1 MSPFA
6 HLLHGLRMRFGIR
19 QSELAALIEYDQT
32 YISALEVG
40 LKGPPPADFVE
51 RIIAA
56 LSLSELEQQEM
67 RAAAAASQ
75 RKIVIDRDTP
85 QEVYWMLAALR
96 ERLPHLHPA
105 QIRMIREIVDFP
117 DTLGQRKPATITRLK
132 RRKNEEGEM

>member
-6 HLLHGLRMRFGIR
+6 HLLHSLRMRFGIR
-19 QSELAALIEYDQT
+19 QSELAALIAYDQT

-40 LKGPPPADFVE
+40 LKGPPPADFVD

-56 LSLSELEQQEM
+56 LNLPEAEQVEM
-67 RAAAAASQ
+67 RTAVAASQ
-75 RKIVIDRDTP
+75 RKLVIDRDTP

-117 DTLGQRKPATITRLK
+117 DTLGQRKPTAIARLK
-132 RRKNEEGEM
+132 RRKNEEVEM

>member
-6 HLLHGLRMRFGIR
+6 HLLHSLRMRFGVR

-40 LKGPPPADFVE
+40 LKGPPPADFVDKL
-51 RIIAA
+51 ITA
-56 LSLSELEQQEM
+56 LNLPEPEQEEM
-67 RAAAAASQ
+67 RTAVAASQ
-75 RKIVIDRDTP
+75 RKLVIDRDTP

-117 DTLGQRKPATITRLK
+117 DTLGQRKPATIARLK

>member
-6 HLLHGLRMRFGIR
+6 HLLHSLRMRFGIR

-40 LKGPPPADFVE
+40 LKGPPPADFVD

-56 LSLSELEQQEM
+56 LNLPETEQVEM
-67 RAAAAASQ
+67 RTAVAASQ
-75 RKIVIDRDTP
+75 RKLVIDRDTP

-117 DTLGQRKPATITRLK
+117 DTLGQRKPAAIARLK
-132 RRKNEEGEM
+132 RRKNEEVEM

>member
-1 MSPFA
+1 
-6 HLLHGLRMRFGIR
+6 MRFGIR

-40 LKGPPPADFVE
+40 LKGPPPADFVD

-56 LSLSELEQQEM
+56 LNLSELEQEDM

-75 RKIVIDRDTP
+75 RKLVIDRDTP
-85 QEVYWMLAALR
+85 EEVYWMLAALR

-105 QIRMIREIVDFP
+105 QVRMIREIVDFP

-132 RRKNEEGEM
+132 RRKSEEVEM

>member
-1 MSPFA
+1 
-6 HLLHGLRMRFGIR
+6 MRFGIR